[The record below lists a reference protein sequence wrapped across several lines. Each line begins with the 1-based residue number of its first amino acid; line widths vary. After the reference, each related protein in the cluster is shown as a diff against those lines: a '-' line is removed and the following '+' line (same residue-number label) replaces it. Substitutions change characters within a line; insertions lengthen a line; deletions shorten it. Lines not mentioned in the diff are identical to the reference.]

1 MTTNEFCNQFEE
13 LRSPLMTFAVRL
25 THNKED
31 AGDLLQET
39 MGKAFRHIESFK
51 VGTNFRAWLVTIMR
65 NLFINQYRKKKV
77 RNMQIEPIDNHLY
90 SLEKSG
96 VSNGGESS
104 MMVQEIYKA
113 ISNLDKG
120 YSLPFQMHYQGYKY
134 DEIAERLD
142 VPLGT
147 VKSRI
152 FFARRAL
159 KEMIH
164 RQFGDLHTAK
174 AV

>member
-1 MTTNEFCNQFEE
+1 MTTNEFCDQFEE
-13 LRSPLMTFAVRL
+13 LRNPLMTFAIRL
-25 THNKED
+25 THNRED

-39 MGKAFRHIESFK
+39 MGKAFKHIETFK

-77 RNMQIEPIDNHLY
+77 RNMQIEPIDNHLFN
-90 SLEKSG
+90 LEKSG

-104 MMVQEIYKA
+104 MMVQEIHKA
-113 ISNLDKG
+113 ISKLDKG

-134 DEIAERLD
+134 DEIAEYMNIP
-142 VPLGT
+142 VGT

-152 FFARRAL
+152 FIARQKLRVDVDR
-159 KEMIH
+159 IY
-164 RQFGDLHTAK
+164 GN
-174 AV
+174 

>member
-1 MTTNEFCNQFEE
+1 MTTAEFCDKFEE
-13 LRSPLMTFAVRL
+13 LRNPLMTFAIRL

-77 RNMQIEPIDNHLY
+77 RNMKFEPIDNHLF

-96 VSNGGESS
+96 VANGGESN
-104 MMVQEIYKA
+104 MMMQEIHKA
-113 ISNLDKG
+113 INQLDHG
-120 YSLPFQMHYQGYKY
+120 YGIPFKMHYQGYKY
-134 DEIAERLD
+134 DEIAEYMQIP
-142 VPLGT
+142 VGT

-152 FFARRAL
+152 FIARQKLRTDVDR
-159 KEMIH
+159 IY
-164 RQFGDLHTAK
+164 GN
-174 AV
+174 